1 MNEGDGNVLLECREC
16 AFRASFSRLGRAR
29 VALDAHEAE
38 TGHVVDWEIER
49 VASGVERAGADAGV
63 CGLPGCENPDS
74 PLLEWDRA
82 DDDS

>member
-1 MNEGDGNVLLECREC
+1 MDEGTGNVLLECREC
-16 AFRASFSRLGRAR
+16 TFERSFATLGRAR
-29 VALDAHEAE
+29 VALADHESE

-63 CGLPGCENPDS
+63 CGIPGCENPDS
-74 PLLEWDRA
+74 TLLDWEQA